1 LRALTG
7 ASAKLYDDPKDL
19 IVLAP
24 QQEEDR
30 LTRFLRY
37 YFAILFEVSTAS
49 PKFGRNGSYK
59 LADRKH

>member
-1 LRALTG
+1 LKALTG

-37 YFAILFEVSTAS
+37 YFAILFEVSTAP

-59 LADRKH
+59 LVDRRH